1 MLLEM
6 ILEQATEKPE
16 PKPTSQFVG
25 KWRNRLGSDLE
36 LTIDGSEVSGTFR
49 SGVGV
54 WNPPAGFHVRG
65 FVEGDAISFCVD
77 FGARGSVA
85 AWSGHLVEDDA
96 GGRLVTLWHL
106 AQSVAHPH
114 SDTDIWNSM
123 MAGSDEFTRATD

>member
-16 PKPTSQFVG
+16 PKPTSQFAG
-25 KWRNRLGSDLE
+25 RWQNRLGSSLE
-36 LTIDGSEVSGTFR
+36 LSVDGAELTGTFR

-54 WNPPAGFHVRG
+54 WNPATGFRVRG

-85 AWSGHLVEDDA
+85 AWSGHFVEDE
-96 GGRLVTLWHL
+96 GGDRLVRRHGEASSGMSPRRT
-106 AQSVAHPH
+106 S
-114 SDTDIWNSM
+114 TNS
-123 MAGSDEFTRATD
+123 SCKLPR

>member
-16 PKPTSQFVG
+16 PKPASQFAG
-25 KWRNRLGSDLE
+25 RWQNRLGSSLDLSVDGTE
-36 LTIDGSEVSGTFR
+36 LSGTFN

-54 WNPPAGFHVRG
+54 WNPAAGFHVRG

-77 FGARGSVA
+77 FGSRGSVA
-85 AWSGHLVEDDA
+85 SWSGHFVEGEDGD
-96 GGRLVTLWHL
+96 RLVTLWHL

-114 SDTDIWNSM
+114 TDTDIWNSM
-123 MAGSDEFTRATD
+123 MAGSDEFTRVAS